1 MWISFLV
8 LSFLAPVTAESVATA
23 GAAVAK
29 GAGPAPTPTPTPTQ
43 APTTITA
50 KKMTVRNQD
59 SQAVFEGS
67 VILTQGTLMVYS
79 DKMVVSFSPQSED
92 AKKGEPGD
100 IKKNEP
106 SVATKPMGKGADVM
120 PGASGRSVKQIEATG
135 HVRIEKET
143 GNATSNKA
151 VFDNSRRVVTLTG
164 DPVAW
169 EKGTRVSGEKIVIYL
184 DEDRSVVEG
193 GSHLL
198 IDGEHGGVK

>member
-1 MWISFLV
+1 MMFMWILLPVLNFLI
-8 LSFLAPVTAESVATA
+8 PGIAESVSPVSTT
-23 GAAVAK
+23 VSQNPS
-29 GAGPAPTPTPTPTQ
+29 PAQ

-59 SQAVFEGS
+59 SQAVFEGA

-79 DKMVVSFSPQSED
+79 DKMVVSFSPQSTE
-92 AKKGEPGD
+92 AKKGESNDAKRSDSLSSAKQTSKAG
-100 IKKNEP
+100 
-106 SVATKPMGKGADVM
+106 DVM
-120 PGASGRSVKQIEATG
+120 PGSSGRSVKQVEATG

-151 VFDNSRRVVTLTG
+151 IFDNSRRIVTLTG

-169 EKGTRVSGEKIVIYL
+169 EKGTRVSGQKIIIYL

-198 IDGEHGGVK
+198 IDGESGTVK

>member
-1 MWISFLV
+1 MFMWISFLV
-8 LSFLAPVTAESVATA
+8 LSLLAPVTAESVAPV
-23 GAAVAK
+23 GAAVSK
-29 GAGPAPTPTPTPTQ
+29 GSAPAQ
-43 APTTITA
+43 ASTTITA

-79 DKMVVSFSPQSED
+79 DKMVVSFSPQSAD
-92 AKKGEPGD
+92 AKKGEPGE
-100 IKKNEP
+100 IKKSDPFSTANP
-106 SVATKPMGKGADVM
+106 ISKGADVV
-120 PGASGRSVKQIEATG
+120 PGSSGRSVKQIEATG

-151 VFDNSRRVVTLTG
+151 VFDNSRRVVILTG

-198 IDGEHGGVK
+198 IDGERGGMK

>member
-1 MWISFLV
+1 MFMLILCLV
-8 LSFLAPVTAESVATA
+8 LSFWVPGLSESRSSGDTPAAKNAALA
-23 GAAVAK
+23 
-29 GAGPAPTPTPTPTQ
+29 Q
-43 APTTITA
+43 APTTISS

-67 VILTQGTLMVYS
+67 VVLTQGTLMVYS
-79 DKMVVSFSPQSED
+79 DKMVVSFASESPDGKKGDSSG
-92 AKKGEPGD
+92 AKKVEALP
-100 IKKNEP
+100 
-106 SVATKPMGKGADVM
+106 ATKASAKGGEVM
-120 PGASGRSVKQIEATG
+120 AGASGRSVEQIEATG

-151 VFDNSRRVVTLTG
+151 VFDNSRRIVTLTG

-198 IDGEHGGVK
+198 IDGERGGMK

>member
-1 MWISFLV
+1 MMFMWILLLV
-8 LSFLAPVTAESVATA
+8 LNFFMPGVAESVSPVSTA
-23 GAAVAK
+23 ASQSAL
-29 GAGPAPTPTPTPTQ
+29 PAQ

-59 SQAVFEGS
+59 SQAVFEGA
-67 VILTQGTLMVYS
+67 VVLTQGTLMVYS
-79 DKMVVSFSPQSED
+79 DKMVVSFASQATDTKQGESNDVKRADSPSAVKQTNK
-92 AKKGEPGD
+92 AG
-100 IKKNEP
+100 
-106 SVATKPMGKGADVM
+106 DVM

-143 GNATSNKA
+143 GNATSDKA
-151 VFDNSRRVVTLTG
+151 IFDNSRRIVTLTG

-169 EKGTRVSGEKIVIYL
+169 EKGTRVSGQKIIIYL

-198 IDGEHGGVK
+198 IDGESGGVK

>member
-1 MWISFLV
+1 MMFMWILFLV
-8 LSFLAPVTAESVATA
+8 LSLAVPVTAESVAPV
-23 GAAVAK
+23 GS
-29 GAGPAPTPTPTPTQ
+29 AGPGSSPAGQP
-43 APTTITA
+43 PTTITA

-79 DKMVVSFSPQSED
+79 DKMVVSFSPQSADGAKGE
-92 AKKGEPGD
+92 ANEVKKGD
-100 IKKNEP
+100 SSP
-106 SVATKPMGKGADVM
+106 SAKTTGKGGDMM
-120 PGASGRSVKQIEATG
+120 PGSSGRSVRQIEATG

-169 EKGTRVSGEKIVIYL
+169 EKGTRVSGEKIIIYL

-198 IDGEHGGVK
+198 IDGESGRVK

>member
-1 MWISFLV
+1 MFMWISFLV
-8 LSFLAPVTAESVATA
+8 LSLFAPVTAESVAPA
-23 GAAVAK
+23 GAAVSK
-29 GAGPAPTPTPTPTQ
+29 GSGPGPAQ

-79 DKMVVSFSPQSED
+79 DKMVVSFSPQPTD
-92 AKKGEPGD
+92 AKKGEPEE
-100 IKKNEP
+100 IKKSDP
-106 SVATKPMGKGADVM
+106 SSTAKPIGKGADGM
-120 PGASGRSVKQIEATG
+120 PGSSGRSVKQIEATG

-198 IDGEHGGVK
+198 IDGDRGGMK

>member
-1 MWISFLV
+1 MFMWISFLV
-8 LSFLAPVTAESVATA
+8 LSIFAPLTAESVTPA
-23 GAAVAK
+23 GAVVSK
-29 GAGPAPTPTPTPTQ
+29 GSGPAQ

-50 KKMTVRNQD
+50 KMTRNQD

-79 DKMVVSFSPQSED
+79 DKMVVSFSPQSAD
-92 AKKGEPGD
+92 AKKGEPGE
-100 IKKNEP
+100 IKKSDP
-106 SVATKPMGKGADVM
+106 SSTAKPIGKGADVM
-120 PGASGRSVKQIEATG
+120 PGSSGRSVKQIEATG

-143 GNATSNKA
+143 GNATSHKA

-193 GSHLL
+193 GSRLL
-198 IDGEHGGVK
+198 IDGERGGMK

>member
-1 MWISFLV
+1 MWILLPVLNFLI
-8 LSFLAPVTAESVATA
+8 PGIAESV
-23 GAAVAK
+23 
-29 GAGPAPTPTPTPTQ
+29 TPTSTTVSQSPPRAQ

-59 SQAVFEGS
+59 SQAVFEGA

-79 DKMVVSFSPQSED
+79 DKMVVSFSPQSAET
-92 AKKGEPGD
+92 KKGESSSSAKQMSKAG
-100 IKKNEP
+100 
-106 SVATKPMGKGADVM
+106 DVM
-120 PGASGRSVKQIEATG
+120 PGSSGRSVRQIEATG

-143 GNATSNKA
+143 GNATSDKA
-151 VFDNSRRVVTLTG
+151 IFDNSRRIVTLTG

-169 EKGTRVSGEKIVIYL
+169 EKGTRVSGQKIIIYL

-198 IDGEHGGVK
+198 IDGESGAVK

>member
-1 MWISFLV
+1 MMFMWTLFLV
-8 LSFLAPVTAESVATA
+8 LSLLSPVTAESVAPTGPA
-23 GAAVAK
+23 GANSS
-29 GAGPAPTPTPTPTQ
+29 GAGQ

-67 VILTQGTLMVYS
+67 VVLTQGTLMVYS
-79 DKMVVSFSPQSED
+79 DKMVVSFSPQSTD
-92 AKKGEPGD
+92 GGKGEA
-100 IKKNEP
+100 NEGRK
-106 SVATKPMGKGADVM
+106 SDASSAAKTTGKGGDMM
-120 PGASGRSVKQIEATG
+120 PGSSGRSVRQIEATG

-143 GNATSNKA
+143 GNATSSKA

-169 EKGTRVSGEKIVIYL
+169 EKGTRVSGEKIIIYL

-198 IDGEHGGVK
+198 IDGESGGVK

>member
-1 MWISFLV
+1 MMFTWILILGLSVLV
-8 LSFLAPVTAESVATA
+8 PVPAESAAPVGTTVSKSS
-23 GAAVAK
+23 GS
-29 GAGPAPTPTPTPTQ
+29 GR

-79 DKMVVSFSPQSED
+79 DKMVVSFSPQSAEG
-92 AKKGEPGD
+92 KKGEPSEV
-100 IKKNEP
+100 KKAEASP
-106 SVATKPMGKGADVM
+106 VAKPAGKGPDVM

-143 GNATSNKA
+143 GNATSGKA

-169 EKGTRVSGEKIVIYL
+169 EKGTRVSGEKIIIYL

-198 IDGEHGGVK
+198 IDGESGGGK

>member
-1 MWISFLV
+1 MMFMWISFLV
-8 LSFLAPVTAESVATA
+8 LSIFAPVTAESVAPAGTA
-23 GAAVAK
+23 VSK
-29 GAGPAPTPTPTPTQ
+29 GSGPAQ

-79 DKMVVSFSPQSED
+79 DKMVVSFSPQSAD
-92 AKKGEPGD
+92 AKKGEPGE
-100 IKKNEP
+100 IKKSDP
-106 SVATKPMGKGADVM
+106 SSTAKPIGKGADVM
-120 PGASGRSVKQIEATG
+120 PGSSGRSVKQIEATG

-198 IDGEHGGVK
+198 IDGERGGVK

>member
-1 MWISFLV
+1 MMFMWILLLA
-8 LSFLAPVTAESVATA
+8 LSFFVTGAAESVSAA
-23 GAAVAK
+23 DAAVSNSPR
-29 GAGPAPTPTPTPTQ
+29 PAQ

-79 DKMVVSFSPQSED
+79 DKMVVSFSSQPVE
-92 AKKGEPGD
+92 AKKGEFNDVKKGDQFPSAKQTSKAGD
-100 IKKNEP
+100 I
-106 SVATKPMGKGADVM
+106 M
-120 PGASGRSVKQIEATG
+120 PGASGRSVKLIEATG

-151 VFDNSRRVVTLTG
+151 VFDNSHRIVTLTG

-169 EKGTRVSGEKIVIYL
+169 EKGTRVSGEKIIIYL

-198 IDGEHGGVK
+198 IDGENGGAK

>member
-1 MWISFLV
+1 MMFMWTLFLV
-8 LSFLAPVTAESVATA
+8 LSLVAPVTAESVAPA
-23 GAAVAK
+23 GH
-29 GAGPAPTPTPTPTQ
+29 AGPSGSGGGQ

-79 DKMVVSFSPQSED
+79 DKMVVSFSPQSGD
-92 AKKGEPGD
+92 GVKGEANEGRKSDASSTAKTTSKGGD
-100 IKKNEP
+100 
-106 SVATKPMGKGADVM
+106 MM
-120 PGASGRSVKQIEATG
+120 PGSSGRSVRQIEATG

-169 EKGTRVSGEKIVIYL
+169 EKGTRVSGEKIIIYL

-198 IDGEHGGVK
+198 IDGENGGVK

>member
-1 MWISFLV
+1 MMFMWISFLV
-8 LSFLAPVTAESVATA
+8 LSLLAPVIAESVTPV
-23 GAAVAK
+23 GAAVS
-29 GAGPAPTPTPTPTQ
+29 AGSAPAQ

-79 DKMVVSFSPQSED
+79 DKMVVSFSPQSAD
-92 AKKGEPGD
+92 AKKGEPGEV
-100 IKKNEP
+100 KRSAP
-106 SVATKPMGKGADVM
+106 SSAPKSVGKGADVM
-120 PGASGRSVKQIEATG
+120 PGASGRSVKQIEAIG

-143 GNATSNKA
+143 VNATSNKA

-198 IDGEHGGVK
+198 IDGDRGGMK

>member
-8 LSFLAPVTAESVATA
+8 LSIVAPGSVESAAPVGS
-23 GAAVAK
+23 AVSK
-29 GAGPAPTPTPTPTQ
+29 SAGPAQT
-43 APTTITA
+43 PTTITA

-67 VILTQGTLMVYS
+67 VVLTQGTLMVYS
-79 DKMVVSFSPQSED
+79 DKMVVSFSPQSSED
-92 AKKGEPGD
+92 GKKGEPSEVGKSD
-100 IKKNEP
+100 P
-106 SVATKPMGKGADVM
+106 LPAAKPAGKGGDVM
-120 PGASGRSVKQIEATG
+120 PGSSGRSVKQIEATG

-143 GNATSNKA
+143 GNATSSKA

-169 EKGTRVSGEKIVIYL
+169 EKGTRVSGEKIIIYL

-198 IDGEHGGVK
+198 IDGDRGGMK